1 MHTWAMG
8 QFDNQE
14 DNASRMDFSEREREV
29 LREHE
34 FVYRQEQECIGIV

>member
-1 MHTWAMG
+1 MG
-8 QFDNQE
+8 QLDNQE
-14 DNASRMDFSEREREV
+14 DNASRMDLSEREREREV